1 MFQRFST
8 VIASAAIALLAS
20 APTAGAQAT
29 KTEMKAPASREVTVT
44 GTVVDVSCKF
54 GQGLTG
60 EDHRMCAQVC
70 SDRAIPLA
78 ILTADGK
85 LYIPTSAAMPG
96 DAQNDRLKEFAE
108 RKVTVKGKA
117 FEAGGAQAIQISSVV
132 AAR

>member
-1 MFQRFST
+1 MINRIINVVAGTFVAVLFT
-8 VIASAAIALLAS
+8 
-20 APTAGAQAT
+20 APTAAAQQMQ
-29 KTEMKAPASREVTVT
+29 MKAPASKEVTVT

-60 EDHRMCAQVC
+60 EDHRMCSQVC
-70 SDRAIPLA
+70 SDRGIPLA

-85 LYIPTSAAMPG
+85 LYIPVSASMPG
-96 DAQNDRLKEFAE
+96 DAQNDKLKEFAE

-117 FEAGGAQAIQISSVV
+117 FEAGGAQAIQIASVV